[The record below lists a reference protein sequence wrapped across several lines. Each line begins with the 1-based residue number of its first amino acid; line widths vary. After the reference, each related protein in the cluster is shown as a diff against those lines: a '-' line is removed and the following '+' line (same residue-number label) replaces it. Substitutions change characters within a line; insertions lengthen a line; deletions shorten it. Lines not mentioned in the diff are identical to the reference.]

1 MSYPDD
7 LKYSDQHEW
16 LRIEGDIATV
26 GITDHAQGA
35 LGDIVYVELPE
46 VGAEV
51 AAGDSVCEVESV
63 KAVSDIYAPVDGE
76 IVEVNEALD
85 GAEDVVNS
93 DPHGGGWIFKI
104 RLSDPSQLAGLM
116 DASGY
121 QSHLDASE

>member
-16 LRIEGDIATV
+16 LRIEGDVATV

-46 VGAEV
+46 VDSEV

-63 KAVSDIYAPVDGE
+63 KAVSDIYAPVDGT
-76 IVEVNEALD
+76 IVEVNEELD
-85 GAEDVVNS
+85 GNEEVVNS
-93 DPHGGGWIFKI
+93 DPHGAGWIFKI
-104 RLSDPSQLAGLM
+104 KLSDSSQLDGLM
-116 DASGY
+116 DAAGY

>member
-16 LRIEGDIATV
+16 LRIEGDVATV

-46 VGAEV
+46 VDTEV

-63 KAVSDIYAPVDGE
+63 KAVSDIYAPVDGV
-76 IVEVNEALD
+76 IVEVNEELD

-93 DPHGGGWIFKI
+93 DPHGAGWIFRI
-104 RLSDPSQLAGLM
+104 RLTDASQLDGLM
-116 DASGY
+116 DAAGY
-121 QSHLDASE
+121 QSHLAASE